1 MADIEIE
8 NQHSAR
14 IGNVGD
20 ALASALRELIE
31 ALPGHP
37 KGQQQLAKALGVNKV
52 MSHKLVTALGRKDPL
67 ATVHLMPGPEP
78 LRRLVRTARR
88 RGVSAEIARNVEKA
102 ILAFEDLIQAEAGDR
117 SGLDAIISASVPD
130 VRVRYETAAKQTI
143 YRGMRQ
149 VKGLSAD
156 VTFCSV
162 LVHPSDDHVT
172 LDQGLLTGYLGV
184 RRVRPGAGLKLG
196 FRSLLSWTLT
206 DQAQDAWSLEGKPV
220 QDLRG
225 VVLDEFCSEPPV
237 DLTVHHKG
245 SQAIYM
251 LDWKGAVGLS
261 SARDVVVGEL
271 RRRCMRRYRP
281 PEDTRARSGYSDDI
295 SVPSRTHIVDVLLHE
310 DVYPDW
316 EPKVRVLE
324 LGALGAARVNDESRD
339 MDVLDIAERVQSLG
353 QGIDRFRAEEIPRYA
368 ELLQYA
374 CEKLSWDPRRFR
386 GYRCRVDYPIVGSQ
400 LLFAF
405 DVPIVPSALRTDG
418 GGAVS
423 DSGA

>member
-1 MADIEIE
+1 MPDIGTE
-8 NQHSAR
+8 NRHSAQ
-14 IGNVGD
+14 IGRVGE

-31 ALPGHP
+31 SLPGRP
-37 KGQQQLAKALGVNKV
+37 KGQQQLAKTLGVNKV
-52 MSHKLVTALGRKDPL
+52 MSCRLVTALGRKDPL

-88 RGVSAEIARNVEKA
+88 RGVPAEIARNTEKA
-102 ILAFEDLIQAEAGDR
+102 IRAFEDLIQAEAGDR

-130 VRVRYETAAKQTI
+130 VRARYEMVAKQTI

-149 VKGLSAD
+149 IKGLSAD
-156 VTFCSV
+156 VTFCTV
-162 LVHPSDDHVT
+162 LVHPSDDDAT

-196 FRSLLSWTLT
+196 FRSLLTLALT
-206 DQAQDAWSLEGKPV
+206 NQAKDAWSLEGKPV

-237 DLTVHHKG
+237 DLKVHHKG

-271 RRRCMRRYRP
+271 RRRCVRRYRSP
-281 PEDTRARSGYSDDI
+281 ADTRAKSSYSDDI
-295 SVPSRTHIVDVLLHE
+295 SVPSRTHIVDILLHE
-310 DVYPDW
+310 EVYPDW

-324 LGALGAARVNDESRD
+324 LGPLGSADANDESRD
-339 MDVLDIAERVQSLG
+339 MDVLDIAESVQSLG
-353 QGIDRFRAEEIPRYA
+353 QGIDRFRAVEIPRYA
-368 ELLQYA
+368 ELLHYA
-374 CEKLSWDPRRFR
+374 CEKLGWDPRRFR
-386 GYRCRVDYPIVGSQ
+386 GHRSRIDYPIVGSQ

-405 DVPIVPSALRTDG
+405 DVPIAPSASPTDSG
-418 GGAVS
+418 EAVS